1 MLHGRA
7 AASVSL
13 GVLIALAALVAAPG
27 HAQGPSGILRVT
39 LLSQWTIQQH
49 RGGGTG
55 VDPALG
61 RALHDGVVDRTV
73 FAWQRGVIPRS
84 ALVPK
89 PVRVVPPPEAAPLG
103 GRGRFDLVA
112 VRPPAGRAAWTEVEV
127 ALAAAGPDDVAI
139 VEIGGERNT
148 LAQVL
153 ETVLVQSPGGP
164 LVAWPLAPVS
174 LLGGGDGIPV
184 VRSRFE
190 LPVTDPRAAGLFRD
204 VGGLELLVVRSL
216 VETVRDGGIGP
227 SGPADASPLGGGDWR
242 EGDRVFVRLS
252 ARRLG
257 AGAPALVLGWKDRTL
272 QPDGERDFPR
282 RSALPLPAAG

>member
-1 MLHGRA
+1 MPHGRA
-7 AASVSL
+7 AALLSL
-13 GVLIALAALVAAPG
+13 VGLIGLALLVTGPG
-27 HAQGPSGILRVT
+27 HAQGPSGTLRVA
-39 LLSQWTIQQH
+39 LLPQWTIQQH
-49 RGGGTG
+49 GGDG
-55 VDPALG
+55 PELQ
-61 RALHDGVVDRTV
+61 RALQQGVVDRTV

-89 PVRVVPPPEAAPLG
+89 PVRVVPPPEAAALG

-112 VRPPAGRAAWTEVEV
+112 VRPPAGRAAWTEIEV
-127 ALAAAGPDDVAI
+127 ALAAAGPDDVAVI
-139 VEIGGERNT
+139 EIGGERNT
-148 LAQVL
+148 LTQVL

-174 LLGGGDGIPV
+174 LLGGAGIPV
-184 VRSRFE
+184 VRARFE
-190 LPVTDPRAAGLFRD
+190 LPVTDPRAGSLFRD

-216 VETVRDGGIGP
+216 VETVRNGGTSP

-242 EGDRVFVRLS
+242 EGDRVFLRLT

-257 AGAPALVLGWKDRTL
+257 AGAPALVLAWKDRTL
-272 QPDGERDFPR
+272 QPDGESDFPR